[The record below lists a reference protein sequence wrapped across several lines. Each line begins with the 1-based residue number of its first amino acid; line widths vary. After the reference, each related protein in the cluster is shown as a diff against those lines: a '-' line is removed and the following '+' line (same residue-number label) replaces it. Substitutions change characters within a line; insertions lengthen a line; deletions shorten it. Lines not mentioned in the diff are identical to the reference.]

1 MGFRGSYNIQLTLFW
16 NSSGCWERGFLK
28 RKGAGGY
35 NRGSSKGA
43 SPKSHKNFPKV
54 QPAVNFAP
62 RGGPGLLHED
72 GDDTRDRASE
82 GPTDPHQST
91 TDTSKINNNMGNSNG
106 YGIGSSTIVVA
117 EANCKLG
124 TGLPL

>member
-1 MGFRGSYNIQLTLFW
+1 M
-16 NSSGCWERGFLK
+16 
-28 RKGAGGY
+28 
-35 NRGSSKGA
+35 
-43 SPKSHKNFPKV
+43 
-54 QPAVNFAP
+54 
-62 RGGPGLLHED
+62 HED

-106 YGIGSSTIVVA
+106 YGIGSSTIVAA

-124 TGLPL
+124 TGLPLERTRKGQLDKKKKSQWITFLLVF